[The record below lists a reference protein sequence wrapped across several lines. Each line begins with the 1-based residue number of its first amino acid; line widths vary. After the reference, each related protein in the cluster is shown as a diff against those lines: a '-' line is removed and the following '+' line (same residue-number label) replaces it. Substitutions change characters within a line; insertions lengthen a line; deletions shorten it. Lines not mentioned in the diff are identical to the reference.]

1 MKNKKSVKIYFSPC
15 KKLHFQNLRSL
26 QKKKNRQQVLRSNN
40 KIIQLKF
47 DLNLLQN
54 KINEMS
60 SNELTKRIEDSGIPK
75 CQSELIHEIFAAAKY
90 KNPKN
95 RHYSESWMILCLLFQ
110 IR

>member
-1 MKNKKSVKIYFSPC
+1 M
-15 KKLHFQNLRSL
+15 RSI
-26 QKKKNRQQVLRSNN
+26 QKKKRQQVYRSNN
-40 KIIQLKF
+40 KINKLKF
-47 DLNLLQN
+47 DLNLLKN

-60 SNELTKRIEDSGIPK
+60 SNELKKRIEDSGIPK

>member
-1 MKNKKSVKIYFSPC
+1 
-15 KKLHFQNLRSL
+15 
-26 QKKKNRQQVLRSNN
+26 
-40 KIIQLKF
+40 
-47 DLNLLQN
+47 
-54 KINEMS
+54 MS
-60 SNELTKRIEDSGIPK
+60 SNELKKRIEDSGIPK